1 MSEVI
6 RLTLSPPESGQK
18 GPVSERPGQERPQI
32 RTSMTRCYISHTKE
46 IVISTKSLLI
56 SVNSINMLNSLCLH
70 I

>member
-18 GPVSERPGQERPQI
+18 GPVPERPGQERPQI

-46 IVISTKSLLI
+46 IVIST
-56 SVNSINMLNSLCLH
+56 
-70 I
+70 